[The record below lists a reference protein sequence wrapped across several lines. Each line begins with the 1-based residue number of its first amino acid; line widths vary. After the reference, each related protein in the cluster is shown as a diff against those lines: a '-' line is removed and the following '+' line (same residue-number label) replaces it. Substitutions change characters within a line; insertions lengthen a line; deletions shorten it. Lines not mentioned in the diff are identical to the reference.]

1 MTSQDAAEIDSA
13 KYVSF
18 VSFRRT
24 GEAVATP
31 VWVANFEGSY
41 GFTIE
46 STSGKAKRLSHT
58 SAATVQPCDSRGKI
72 TTGSGIYKCNA
83 VVVSGERAE
92 RVRDAIADKYGL
104 TYRLFS
110 VYIWFAAR
118 FGKYKNEVETAV
130 VFTLEG
136 N

>member
-1 MTSQDAAEIDSA
+1 MTSQDSAEVGSA

-18 VSFRRT
+18 VSFRRS
-24 GEAVATP
+24 GEPVATP
-31 VWVANFEGSY
+31 VWVAKFEGSY

-58 SAATVQPCDSRGKI
+58 SAATVQACDARGKI
-72 TTGSGIYKCNA
+72 TPGSTIFKCNA
-83 VVVSGERAE
+83 VVVSGERAAL
-92 RVRDAIADKYGL
+92 VRDAIARKYGL

-110 VYIWFAAR
+110 VYLWISAY
-118 FGKYKNEVETAV
+118 FGKYKNEPETAV
-130 VFTLEG
+130 VFTLES